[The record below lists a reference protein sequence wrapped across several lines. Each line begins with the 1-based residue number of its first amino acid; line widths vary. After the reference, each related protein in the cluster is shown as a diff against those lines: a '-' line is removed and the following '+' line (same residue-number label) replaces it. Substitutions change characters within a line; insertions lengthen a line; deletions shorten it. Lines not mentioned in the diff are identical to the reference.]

1 MIRAHFIPNLQRR
14 GHLNYDVTIK
24 ITWPHVIL
32 KYKVKIVYVH
42 CLNVNMTVKHTLY
55 LLLGQ
60 FYFLKPP

>member
-1 MIRAHFIPNLQRR
+1 MMMI
-14 GHLNYDVTIK
+14 YDVTIK